1 MDANGFRKGFGELSK
16 TSKRLV
22 EQYNRQVDVIR
33 TQQVQVDKL
42 RAKLEAIKSGDIVPA
57 SLKRME
63 TELKN
68 VTKECDIAKT
78 KYDSFSEK
86 FMEAELE
93 LNFATSSGD
102 TARIGEAQN
111 VLVNLEN
118 ESMVAGDK
126 LSNLQSKASVLE
138 EKIKQV
144 KLNPGMTSEASQI
157 TNNLGVMESK
167 LQTSKDKANN
177 LKDEL
182 KESLNQKGDISSTL
196 EDASSKIGS
205 LGSKLKSVF
214 SKGGNPLK
222 SMSDKISNLGKK
234 VEHFGKRITGL
245 ISSALIFNVL
255 SNGLRNLT
263 SNFGSLLNSNGQF
276 SSSLNQI
283 KANLMT
289 AFAPIYNFVLP
300 AINALMS
307 ALSSITG
314 SIATFVS
321 GLFGKTVDQS
331 RKSASA
337 LSGQAKAYDKV
348 GKSAKNAEG
357 NISGFDKLE
366 VIGGGADSSV
376 SGGGEQDGIDFSGQ
390 MEQSS
395 KLLDFL
401 NQIKDLI
408 SNGNFFD
415 VGMVIADSIN
425 NLLNSIDVVGF
436 TDKISSIL
444 QGCVQVFNGF
454 VIGLDWALLG
464 TKFSQLVVGLTG
476 AVASAIK
483 SIDWNALAMAINNFI
498 ASIDLASL
506 TTNIISI
513 FTNALVGLSSLV
525 TSINWTVVG
534 QKLSEAIISGLNT
547 IENAIGQ
554 INWENVGNSIKRF
567 LCGINWGNI
576 LVSVAK
582 VIIAAGAAFF
592 DTLDGLLGADTGAR
606 IGIIISAITGALATY
621 KIVSTAVTL
630 ANTLLG
636 TSFTVA
642 LGPVLAIGAA
652 IGVLIAVILLC
663 IKHWDDIKAAAII
676 CWELIKQ
683 AWSKVSEWF
692 NNSIVQ
698 PIKNLFVGMWNA
710 LKDGAKN
717 AWEGIK
723 SVFSSV
729 TNWFKDVFSKAW
741 QAVKNVFSTGGK
753 IFDGIKDGIASVFK
767 TVVNGIIG
775 GINKVISVP
784 FKAINGMLNTIR
796 NVNILGVSPF
806 KSFWKQNPLSVPQIP
821 MLAQGAV
828 IPPNAKFLA
837 MLGDQKN
844 GRNLEAPESL
854 IRQIVREESGNGNK
868 EFILNLKA
876 ILECD
881 KKQFGEISFEG
892 IRIKEQQNGKR
903 YFLN

>member
-1 MDANGFRKGFGELSK
+1 MIK
-16 TSKRLV
+16 
-22 EQYNRQVDVIR
+22 

-111 VLVNLEN
+111 VLLNLEN

-144 KLNPGMTSEASQI
+144 KLNPGMTSEAVQI
-157 TNNLGVMESK
+157 SNNLGVMESK

-366 VIGGGADSSV
+366 VIGGGADSSA

-454 VIGLDWALLG
+454 VTGLDWGLLG

-513 FTNALVGLSSLV
+513 FTNALVGLASLV
-525 TSINWTVVG
+525 TSINWNVVG

-547 IENAIGQ
+547 IASAIGQ
-554 INWENVGNSIKRF
+554 INWEGIGTSIKNF
-567 LCGINWGNI
+567 LCGIKWGEIFMALIEVIKNSACGI
-576 LVSVAK
+576 DDFLTELFGEDVATLLEA
-582 VIIAAGAAFF
+582 IAIAISGVTIALTAYNVV
-592 DTLDGLLGADTGAR
+592 TG
-606 IGIIISAITGALATY
+606 ISAIVTDALT
-621 KIVSTAVTL
+621 KPITL
-630 ANTLLG
+630 VIA
-636 TSFTVA
+636 
-642 LGPVLAIGAA
+642 
-652 IGVLIAVILLC
+652 LIAALIVVILLC

-723 SVFSSV
+723 SVFSTV